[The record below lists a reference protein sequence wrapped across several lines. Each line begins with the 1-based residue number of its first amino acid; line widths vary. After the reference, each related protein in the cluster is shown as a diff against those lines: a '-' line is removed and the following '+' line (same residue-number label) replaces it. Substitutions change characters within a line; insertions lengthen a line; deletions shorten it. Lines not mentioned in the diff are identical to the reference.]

1 MSRTITIKELVK
13 AMELEVYAGEDGLK
27 NIIIEE
33 EICFS
38 WLEFAGVFD
47 YYHPDKI
54 NLVSSKEAVYLDTLG
69 IDLAKERVEEFFK
82 RQPSGIIFSKNVDI
96 PEYVIELGNKYHVP
110 VLKSWL
116 RTTSLNS
123 RLFGYICSKLAPRES
138 VHGVLLDINGMGT
151 LIIGKS
157 GIGKSETAL
166 ELVKRGHQ
174 LVADD
179 RVEIYEKEVGV
190 LIGEAPKLI
199 AQYLEVRGVGIVNVM
214 HMFGAGAYRES
225 KKIRL
230 VIELELWDKEKNYD
244 RIGLEYEKV
253 TFFNTDLPK
262 IVIPIMPGRNNAVL
276 VEAAAMNQKLKF
288 LGLNGAKTLT
298 NRIGRITRGEE
309 DDI

>member
-1 MSRTITIKELVK
+1 MSRTITVKELVK
-13 AMELEVYAGEDGLK
+13 AMDLEIYAGENGIN
-27 NIIIEE
+27 NIIAYEE
-33 EICFS
+33 VRFP
-38 WLEFAGVFD
+38 WLEFAGIFD
-47 YYHPDKI
+47 YYEAKKI

-69 IDLAKERVEEFFK
+69 VDLANERVEEFFK

-96 PEYVIELGNKYHVP
+96 PEFIIELGNKYNVP

-123 RLFGYICSKLAPRES
+123 RLFGYTCSKLAPRES
-138 VHGVLLDINGMGT
+138 IHGVLLDINGMGT
-151 LIIGKS
+151 LIVGKS

-190 LIGEAPKLI
+190 LIGEAPELI

-225 KKIRL
+225 KKIKL

-244 RIGLEYEKV
+244 RLGLEYENV
-253 TFFNTDLPK
+253 TIFNTELPK
-262 IVIPIMPGRNNAVL
+262 LVIPVMPGRNNAVL
-276 VEAAAMNQKLKF
+276 VEAAAMNQKLRY

-298 NRIGRITRGEE
+298 ERIGRITRGEE
-309 DDI
+309 DEN